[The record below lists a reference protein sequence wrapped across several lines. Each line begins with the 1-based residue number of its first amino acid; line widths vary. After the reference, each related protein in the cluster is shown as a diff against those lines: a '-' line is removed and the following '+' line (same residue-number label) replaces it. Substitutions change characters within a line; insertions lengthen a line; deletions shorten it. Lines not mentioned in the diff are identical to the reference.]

1 MKINHG
7 IGSIAFLFV
16 TPLVTGLSLGIAP
29 SSAAIIAGSA
39 AQVAIEN
46 FSHRPTDTGTSTNT
60 NTLAIA
66 NEAAVLSQAN
76 ADAVF
81 LSNCHQLLA
90 SNLSQSQVQGDGSN
104 YLGLAES
111 QASILGDFSIDAKE
125 TFSFTFQ
132 TVLNLLTSVD
142 NPQSE
147 RASAKGNISFSLI
160 DTVSNLLL
168 DSFQINGSLESFNL
182 PNLSLSYTNS
192 FNPTKINFDFLNQ
205 GSTNTLK
212 FNTSGVYSRR
222 FNSATNLRLVEVKN
236 NIAVAKSELVS
247 EAEAVPEPTTVLGTV
262 MFLGFLAKRRK
273 HQNKLSE
280 VKSKL

>member
-1 MKINHG
+1 MKKNHG
-7 IGSIAFLFV
+7 IGSIAFFFV

-46 FSHRPTDTGTSTNT
+46 FSHRPTETGTSTNT
-60 NTLAIA
+60 NTQTIA
-66 NEAAVLSQAN
+66 NEGTVISEAK

-90 SNLSQSQVQGDGSN
+90 TNLSQSQVQGDGSN

-132 TVLNLLTSVD
+132 TVLHLLTSVD

-168 DSFQINGSLESFNL
+168 DSFQINGSLDSFNV
-182 PNLSLSYTNS
+182 PNLSWSYNNS
-192 FNPTKINFDFLNQ
+192 FNPTKINFDFLTQ
-205 GSTNTLK
+205 GSATSMSLS
-212 FNTSGVYSRR
+212 TSGVYSRT

-236 NIAVAKSELVS
+236 NLAEAVAEP
-247 EAEAVPEPTTVLGTV
+247 VPEPTTVLGTV
-262 MFLGFLAKRRK
+262 MFLGFLAKGRK
-273 HQNKLSE
+273 QKNQLSE
-280 VKSKL
+280 VKSKV